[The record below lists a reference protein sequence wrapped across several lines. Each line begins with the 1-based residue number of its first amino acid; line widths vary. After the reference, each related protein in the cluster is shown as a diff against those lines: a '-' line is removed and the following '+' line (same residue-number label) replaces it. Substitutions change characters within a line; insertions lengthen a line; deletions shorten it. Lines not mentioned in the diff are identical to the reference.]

1 MLRTLLLCK
10 ENFIT
15 LKKACACFLVRSI
28 NLTQGGAM
36 SILLTSGARSTC
48 RIKLSIHSLQS
59 LQRQTFSYFR
69 GKLSCQHLSGFIEL
83 LFFMLDMPG
92 QAVCPDTHLT
102 LTHAPER
109 VHALVCDTS
118 GPASVVLFVLEAT
131 TSTTLGTFTAL
142 CTKET
147 SRENPNRWCRN
158 TMGNKERQNWAYDE
172 CTSKALIL

>member
-1 MLRTLLLCK
+1 M
-10 ENFIT
+10 
-15 LKKACACFLVRSI
+15 RSI
-28 NLTQGGAM
+28 NLTQRGAM
-36 SILLTSGARSTC
+36 SILLTSDARSTC
-48 RIKLSIHSLQS
+48 RYQTKHSLTAITAASNVQLLPRKALLS
-59 LQRQTFSYFR
+59 TFIR
-69 GKLSCQHLSGFIEL
+69 VHRVL
-83 LFFMLDMPG
+83 LFLMLDMPG